1 MALYKEARILAKSG
15 KKPSTIARDIGIKIL
30 YVPFQKIKGLALSL
44 GNNKMIFIND
54 GLPEAEQ
61 EFVCG
66 HELGH
71 FLLHP
76 STNFLFI
83 LQNTFYYGKH
93 EYQANYFSF
102 VLQLGERAE
111 EYSNLIS
118 EAASSNDLQRLT
130 RLVWE
135 LSEKEDDIP

>member
-1 MALYKEARILAKSG
+1 M
-15 KKPSTIARDIGIKIL
+15 GIKVL

-44 GNNKMIFIND
+44 GNNKMIIIND
-54 GLPEAEQ
+54 GLSEAEQ

-83 LQNTFYYGKH
+83 LQNTFYYNKH
-93 EYQANYFSF
+93 EYQANYFSC
-102 VLQLGERAE
+102 VLQLGEKAE
-111 EYSNLIS
+111 KYGNLIS
-118 EAASSNDLQRLT
+118 EAASSNNLQRLT

-135 LSEKEDDIP
+135 LRDKEDDIP

>member
-1 MALYKEARILAKSG
+1 MSLYKEARTLAKSG
-15 KKPSTIARDIGIKIL
+15 KKPSRIVRDLGIQVL

-44 GNNKMIFIND
+44 GKNKMIIIDD

-83 LQNTFYYGKH
+83 LHNTFYYSKH
-93 EYQANYFSF
+93 EYQANYFSC

-111 EYSNLIS
+111 EYGSQIS
-118 EAASSNDLQRLT
+118 EAAATNNLQRLT
-130 RLVWE
+130 QLVWE
-135 LSEKEDDIP
+135 LRDREDDIP